1 MILTEVGKVLEVQ
14 LCRRSAMGA
23 VIPIARS
30 DDPDLVR
37 VVARRIVSDMRRLH
51 FTDPVLDQIG
61 EVERDKLQR
70 HLAMEGIENA

>member
-1 MILTEVGKVLEVQ
+1 MLEVQ

-37 VVARRIVSDMRRLH
+37 LVARRIVDGMQRLR
-51 FTDPVLDQIG
+51 FTDPTLNEVA
-61 EVERDKLQR
+61 EVERIKLRQ
-70 HLAMEGIENA
+70 HLAMEGTQDD